1 VRVGAEV
8 GLAFG
13 RCGCVGYTTDAAAF
27 MEPTPIVE
35 LTELR
40 LRGPDEAASLDT
52 PLLAP
57 VRDMLDE
64 SRRLRDLSEF
74 DGVPWRPSS

>member
-1 VRVGAEV
+1 MQPV
-8 GLAFG
+8 
-13 RCGCVGYTTDAAAF
+13 
-27 MEPTPIVE
+27 PIVE

-40 LRGPDEAASLDT
+40 LRGPDEAAPLDT

-64 SRRLRDLSEF
+64 GRRLCDLSEF
-74 DGVPWRPSS
+74 DGVPWRPSR

>member
-1 VRVGAEV
+1 
-8 GLAFG
+8 
-13 RCGCVGYTTDAAAF
+13 
-27 MEPTPIVE
+27 MEPIPIVE

-40 LRGPDEAASLDT
+40 LRGPDEASSLDA

-64 SRRLRDLSEF
+64 GRRLRDLSEF
-74 DGVPWRPSS
+74 DGVPWRPPR